1 MFINCSL
8 LILVALGVG
17 VFLCPLTLFKSK
29 PAPVDFS
36 ELSKV
41 VKRLCDELLKK
52 LIYLITR
59 NKVLKKCRRC

>member
-8 LILVALGVG
+8 LVALGVG

-41 VKRLCDELLKK
+41 VKRLFDELLKK
-52 LIYLITR
+52 LI
-59 NKVLKKCRRC
+59 

>member
-8 LILVALGVG
+8 LILVVLGVG

-52 LIYLITR
+52 LI
-59 NKVLKKCRRC
+59 

>member
-1 MFINCSL
+1 MTNVHKLCFILKLILFLTL

-52 LIYLITR
+52 LI
-59 NKVLKKCRRC
+59 